1 MPPILVLFVFLA
13 ACWLIWIL
21 IGWLAPRLRDSVH
34 ITLAAAGIYALAF
47 FVVLAFVVYMYGHLA
62 GAQSGVLP
70 QGYAT
75 PLLVLGM
82 AMLIGLPGYA
92 AYRFFGLCSNR
103 RHKPPTVRRVAGH
116 RSSGH
121 TTSGHTSSQ
130 AASARSSPPPAS
142 KPPTVRRVPRPKPPT
157 RP

>member
-47 FVVLAFVVYMYGHLA
+47 FVVLAFVVYMYGYLVRP
-62 GAQSGVLP
+62 QYGVLP
-70 QGYAT
+70 QGFAT

-92 AYRFFGLCSNR
+92 AYRFFGLCRNR
-103 RHKPPTVRRVAGH
+103 GHKPPTVRRVS
-116 RSSGH
+116 RLTSS
-121 TTSGHTSSQ
+121 HTSSGRTSSQ
-130 AASARSSPPPAS
+130 TSSARSSPPPAF